1 MQLLEA
7 EMKRLEAEYNMFFAG
22 RLPRLPWETR
32 KHVEAMVKRYDRM
45 PPGNTAER
53 FRFSVLQA
61 RFVKFCELWEKQ
73 LKAREEGRPGPG
85 RPRGAVQ
92 PPPPPPAPAQPRAAH
107 SHESRPARDGIVHE
121 ATLRDPSSQ
130 TDRMKELYHQL
141 TEARTRAG
149 EAPIPFHRFAEVV
162 RAQVAKHGRD
172 GGNVTFRVAVREGK
186 VTLSAKASG
195 ENGE

>member
-1 MQLLEA
+1 MQVLEA
-7 EMKRLEAEYNMFFAG
+7 EIKRLEAEYNMFFAG
-22 RLPRLPWETR
+22 RLPRPPWETR
-32 KHVEAMVKRYDRM
+32 RHVEALVKRYDRM
-45 PPGNTAER
+45 PLGNTAER

-85 RPRGAVQ
+85 RPRGAAA
-92 PPPPPPAPAQPRAAH
+92 PPPPPPPPSARVAQ
-107 SHESRPARDGIVHE
+107 SHESPRTREGVVHE
-121 ATLRDPSSQ
+121 AKLRDPSSE

-141 TEARTRAG
+141 TAAREKAG

-172 GGNVTFRVAVREGK
+172 GSDVTFRVTMKEGK

-195 ENGE
+195 EKGE